1 MINRGIPYI
10 YKNKVYLGKN
20 LKQVLVQF
28 QKYSAFAR
36 KRSRRNWT
44 LIMWKKYKRK
54 INRKNKSKYKRKI
67 HERGVFGDAFRT
79 LRSFGKLWYKSL
91 CGKWDEKKNYVLV
104 KLNVSKRV
112 TLPNGRTFIARYKR
126 MKRSELL
133 SNIVMKRTYT
143 QRAVQ
148 RGRRR
153 KRKQQGQGIFDFVK
167 KVARNPLVK
176 SIAKKG
182 LGVYHNLTKRVKNKT
197 LKRILK
203 LHTAHLALNKAIKA
217 TNNRLSN
224 G

>member
-1 MINRGIPYI
+1 MVNFGIN
-10 YKNKVYLGKN
+10 L
-20 LKQVLVQF
+20 
-28 QKYSAFAR
+28 FAENET
-36 KRSRRNWT
+36 K
-44 LIMWKKYKRK
+44 
-54 INRKNKSKYKRKI
+54 
-67 HERGVFGDAFRT
+67 
-79 LRSFGKLWYKSL
+79 
-91 CGKWDEKKNYVLV
+91 KKNYVLV